1 MEEEVS
7 CGNGE
12 ELINK
17 VKLNI
22 KKEAIDRAAVLIE
35 IIETETSNSKQLE
48 TFFEAKHIQNIEK
61 IANAFNC
68 DYSLIKET
76 EQLNKEII
84 TFLTKKSENLSLM
97 EIVTDSTQNPLYL
110 QDFLTFITH

>member
-35 IIETETSNSKQLE
+35 IIETETSNSKQL
-48 TFFEAKHIQNIEK
+48 
-61 IANAFNC
+61 
-68 DYSLIKET
+68 
-76 EQLNKEII
+76 
-84 TFLTKKSENLSLM
+84 
-97 EIVTDSTQNPLYL
+97 
-110 QDFLTFITH
+110 